1 MNTLELSRIAHD
13 LKSPLENIQLAYQNI
28 GFILKLDIDDFLANL
43 PEVLK
48 SMNNIDSNFKFIYQ
62 MIQEITYL
70 AEFTRANYTPQIESN
85 AFDLSLF
92 INKVTEPF
100 EYKFKAKRLE
110 LKIFIDPN
118 IPLIIY
124 SD

>member
-28 GFILKLDIDDFLANL
+28 GFILKLDIEDFLANL

-70 AEFTRANYTPQIESN
+70 AEFTRANY
-85 AFDLSLF
+85 
-92 INKVTEPF
+92 
-100 EYKFKAKRLE
+100 
-110 LKIFIDPN
+110 
-118 IPLIIY
+118 IP
-124 SD
+124 